1 MKGPLV
7 VNLIGAPGAG
17 KSTLAAY
24 VFARLKMDG
33 VNCELVTEF
42 AKDKVWEANN
52 AALENQVYIFA
63 KQYYRIDRC
72 AGKVDVII
80 TDSPLILSGFYNRDS
95 EIDKPLKELIAA
107 INRKYTNYTYFVK
120 RVKAYNPVGRNET
133 EAESDAYVSRI
144 KELLDQHG
152 VVSRSIDGDLL
163 STDIIVSEVRD
174 WLEENRK
181 TGAKETHKERESHV
195 YEQ

>member
-1 MKGPLV
+1 MESPLII
-7 VNLIGAPGAG
+7 NLVGAPGAG

-24 VFARLKMDG
+24 VFARLKMEG

-42 AKDKVWEANN
+42 AKDKVWEKNN
-52 AALENQVYIFA
+52 TALANQVYIFA

-80 TDSPLILSGFYNRDS
+80 TDSPLILSGFYNRDP
-95 EIDKPLKELIAA
+95 EIDRPLKDLIAA

-163 STDIIVSEVRD
+163 SADIIVSEVRD
-174 WLEENRK
+174 WLAEKRKSENK
-181 TGAKETHKERESHV
+181 KEERESCV
-195 YEQ
+195 

>member
-7 VNLIGAPGAG
+7 INLIGAPGAG

-63 KQYYRIDRC
+63 KQYYRIARC
-72 AGKVDVII
+72 ANKVDVIV
-80 TDSPLILSGFYNRDS
+80 TDSPLILSGFYNRDP
-95 EIDKPLKELIAA
+95 EIDKPLKDLIAA

-120 RVKAYNPVGRNET
+120 RVKAYNPVGRMET
-133 EAESDAYVSRI
+133 EEESDAYTEKI
-144 KELLDQHG
+144 QDLIGKHG
-152 VVSRSIDGDLL
+152 VAYKEVNGDLM
-163 STDIIVSEVRD
+163 SADIIVSDARE
-174 WLEENRK
+174 WLDKMSRQYRNEE
-181 TGAKETHKERESHV
+181 ERV
-195 YEQ
+195 K

>member
-1 MKGPLV
+1 MGPLI
-7 VNLIGAPGAG
+7 VNLVGAPGAG

-24 VFARLKMDG
+24 VFARLKMEG

-42 AKDKVWEANN
+42 AKDKVWEKNN
-52 AALENQVYIFA
+52 TALANQVYIFA

-80 TDSPLILSGFYNRDS
+80 TDSPLILSGFYNRDP

-144 KELLDQHG
+144 KGLLGQHG
-152 VVSRSIDGDLL
+152 VVSRDIDGDLL
-163 STDIIVSEVRD
+163 SADIIVSEVRD

-181 TGAKETHKERESHV
+181 PGTKATHKERESHV

>member
-1 MKGPLV
+1 MASPLV
-7 VNLIGAPGAG
+7 INLVGAPGAG

-24 VFARLKMDG
+24 VFARLKMEG

-42 AKDKVWEANN
+42 AKDKVWERNN
-52 AALENQVYIFA
+52 TALANQVYTFA
-63 KQYYRIDRC
+63 KQYYRIYLC
-72 AGKVDVII
+72 ADKVDVII
-80 TDSPLILSGFYNRDS
+80 TDSPLILSGFYNRDP

-120 RVKAYNPVGRNET
+120 RVKVYNPVGRNET

-163 STDIIVSEVRD
+163 SADIIVSDVMD
-174 WLEENRK
+174 WLKKNRK
-181 TGAKETHKERESHV
+181 SGTKATHKERDVH
-195 YEQ
+195 EQ